1 MRGRCTI
8 SVPILTAKGNG
19 CGFIFI
25 FSPCISLLAS
35 GCFWVL
41 GVVWVLGSSG
51 VDYGARLSAGDD
63 SAVCSFDIIL
73 LGVQSTTSVGRVRF
87 IQVCRFR
94 GHYVYVLYTGI
105 PRNVI
110 NPVLYHPLPSPS
122 PFVCHLRSSDFR
134 KFRTKRAS
142 TDGLLSRL
150 FTATASSV
158 QEVPAGSD

>member
-1 MRGRCTI
+1 MVSFLFFPPVSLCLPLDV
-8 SVPILTAKGNG
+8 S
-19 CGFIFI
+19 GFGGWF
-25 FSPCISLLAS
+25 
-35 GCFWVL
+35 GFWVL
-41 GVVWVLGSSG
+41 LGLTMELGSRPVMTQLFCSL
-51 VDYGARLSAGDD
+51 VVFVLLS
-63 SAVCSFDIIL
+63 S
-73 LGVQSTTSVGRVRF
+73 LGVQSTTSVGRLRF

-134 KFRTKRAS
+134 KFRTKRAT